1 MHGPWRL
8 AMAARSPQNMVELD
22 NRLLLPRIRSELCT
36 AVAVALAAAAESGRQ
51 GDRKMLTWQ
60 LTMGQNVKSMWR
72 GIVRAA
78 SRSSRIPTQSLRT
91 ASLDTRL
98 FPSWRVSALYVR
110 LHREVAVAR
119 EFQMALEMW
128 IEATRAAV
136 ITVTAF
142 ACRLWLKRWSGGAR
156 EVFGVLRHS
165 TRMASDGRCRRAS
178 SVMRPVF
185 LQLSMWDLVLISSL
199 YTTPFI

>member
-98 FPSWRVSALYVR
+98 FPSWRVSAL
-110 LHREVAVAR
+110 
-119 EFQMALEMW
+119 
-128 IEATRAAV
+128 
-136 ITVTAF
+136 
-142 ACRLWLKRWSGGAR
+142 LWLKRWSGGAR